1 MKAIITVLC
10 ILIGAMQLKAEESKK
25 TYEKTFPK
33 DGIEELVL
41 SNNYGKIEVAQ
52 TDGNEI
58 QVSVLMKVIA
68 KSGAKADETLELIQ
82 VMETQADNYLNLE
95 TKFGKD
101 MTFKQF
107 MTGMSVSVDY
117 KVTMP
122 KGIKLRVISSN
133 GNTYLGNF
141 EGELNADIR
150 NGDFKAAAI
159 KGGEFYIKQDK
170 GDFKVEDVASLN
182 GDFKNCTLVIE
193 SGDQVR
199 LTTNSCTGD
208 LRSIDKL
215 NIRSSGGEMK
225 LGDIE
230 ELTGSSSF
238 TKYEVQDLANVL
250 DMDMK
255 MGEMNI
261 RNIQLMF
268 SEIRLKGSFTK
279 VGLTFMKDAGYHLEI
294 KHNKSLKMD
303 LPNKMKLEER
313 PTSERNTVIGTK
325 FIGNTKYAGKV
336 FLELSNGSLYIQ

>member
-82 VMETQADNYLNLE
+82 VMETQSDNYLNLE

-208 LRSIDKL
+208 LQSIDKL